1 MRNTLERTARRLN
14 AIFAGYDDRAIV
26 MLRACPALMRDGD
39 ALQWLARLRE
49 SYDDE
54 LELLL
59 LCPPPDMTCAAIHER
74 AEPIVWPASSE
85 IRLPLAAEIA
95 YTREGASSDP
105 VTISTWALCA
115 PPAALDEVRSN
126 VPPTFVEALC
136 ASPNVGWLL
145 PFRQDTSVEQLAAS
159 ARLDACD
166 MRRTVLDLSGADTAA
181 SHSTTAPAARAPKSA
196 PHAALARRTHQAVG
210 SLVACARPPCGIALG
225 MTASAG
231 LAPASADDHAWQV
244 DATEALLDEIANAV
258 TTRRI
263 ASFTRSAFSLRS
275 RL

>member
-26 MLRACPALMRDGD
+26 MLRACPALMCDGD
-39 ALQWLARLRE
+39 ALRWLARLRE

-59 LCPPPDMTCAAIHER
+59 LCSAPDKTR
-74 AEPIVWPASSE
+74 AEQHEGAGQIVWPASPE

-95 YTREGASSDP
+95 YAREGARSDP

-115 PPAALDEVRSN
+115 PPAALDDTRSS

-136 ASPNVGWLL
+136 ASPHVGWLL

-166 MRRTVLDLSGADTAA
+166 MRRTVLDLSATDTAA
-181 SHSTTAPAARAPKSA
+181 PHSTAAPAARPMTSA

-210 SLVACARPPCGIALG
+210 SLVACERPPCGIALG

-231 LAPASADDHAWQV
+231 LAPASADEHAWQV

>member
-59 LCPPPDMTCAAIHER
+59 LCPPPDMTRAAIHER